1 MRMEA
6 TELYL
11 DWIDGLKDLVGR
23 ARIQARIERRPWA
36 TRASTECWLALYA
49 S

>member
-6 TELYL
+6 TEIYR

-23 ARIQARIERRPWA
+23 ARIQACRA
-36 TRASTECWLALYA
+36 TCFR
-49 S
+49 